1 MQIHR
6 CFLALD
12 KPDSISV
19 MLCAYTD
26 SYTDNLTIL
35 LNHYTHNVKINELFK
50 KGGVLKLRETIQDT
64 LFLSENYKRYY
75 NTFEYMKS
83 DTYNVNDL
91 QTYLS
96 LNISYYNSDPILM
109 WKNNRWNLYDITN
122 LLFVP
127 L

>member
-83 DTYNVNDL
+83 DTNKQRYQKARSIHTSKSEIKNSNVP
-91 QTYLS
+91 T
-96 LNISYYNSDPILM
+96 
-109 WKNNRWNLYDITN
+109 KRVTN
-122 LLFVP
+122 GSGVN
-127 L
+127 